1 MSPFFEQY
9 VRRVMSGDASG
20 PRAAA
25 LRAAMATAEIPYSLA
40 ARARNAFF
48 DRGIRHAVPLPR
60 PVISIGNITAGGT
73 GKTPAVRWLAER
85 LRDAGKTVAI
95 LSRGYKA
102 GAPGEL
108 GDEQRML
115 ASLLADEPANP
126 PVIVRA
132 DPSRARAGQAVL
144 REHPAVDVFLLDDG
158 FQHRQLARDF
168 DLVLVNAVE
177 PFGFGRVMPRGLLRE
192 PLAGLRRADA
202 FLLTRV
208 DQVVPARIDG
218 VREVLCR
225 HNPDAPIY
233 QSVHAHSG
241 FRAAAGSTELFSVK
255 ALRGRRWFAFCGI
268 AGPESFVKQLDQVG
282 GTRVGL
288 RAFADHHAYTKT
300 EVRCL
305 RAEAAAAGA
314 DVLVTT
320 EKDWVKLAALPGAG
334 ETGIGLPIW
343 RVDVR
348 IAFHGDD
355 EAALIQRV
363 SDVVATRSGGG
374 R

>member
-1 MSPFFEQY
+1 
-9 VRRVMSGDASG
+9 MSGDARG
-20 PRAAA
+20 APAAA
-25 LRAAMATAEIPYSLA
+25 LRVMMATAEIPYSLA
-40 ARARNAFF
+40 ARARNALF
-48 DRGIRHAVPLPR
+48 DRGVRSAVRLPR
-60 PVISIGNITAGGT
+60 PVISVGNITAGGA

-85 LRDAGKTVAI
+85 LRDARKTVAI

-115 ASLLADEPANP
+115 ASLLADEPGKP

-144 REHPAVDVFLLDDG
+144 REQPAVDVFLLDDG

-208 DQVVPARIDG
+208 DQVTPARLREI
-218 VREVLCR
+218 REVLR
-225 HNPDAPIY
+225 RYRPDAPVY
-233 QSVHAHSG
+233 ESVHAHTR
-241 FRAAAGSTELFSVK
+241 FRPAGADRGLLPVE
-255 ALRGRRWFAFCGI
+255 ALRERRWFAFCGI
-268 AGPESFVKQLDQVG
+268 AGPESFVKQLDQIG
-282 GTRVGL
+282 GTRVGQ
-288 RAFADHHAYTKT
+288 RAFADHHAYTDA
-300 EVRCL
+300 EL
-305 RAEAAAAGA
+305 RGLRDEAAAAGA

-320 EKDWVKLAALPGAG
+320 EKDWVKLAALPGVG

-355 EAALIQRV
+355 EAALFQRV
-363 SDVVATRSGGG
+363 SDVVATRSAGG